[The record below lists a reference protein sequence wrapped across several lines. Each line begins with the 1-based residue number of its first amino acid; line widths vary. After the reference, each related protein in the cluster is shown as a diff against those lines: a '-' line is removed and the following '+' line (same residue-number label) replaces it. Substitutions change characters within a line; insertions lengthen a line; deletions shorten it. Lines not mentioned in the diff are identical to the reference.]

1 MATFDKGT
9 LKHLHDQ
16 QEVAIRTEKHPDT
29 PVTIWVVAPG
39 DDVFVRSVRAA
50 KGRWYKDL
58 AKGGD
63 ATLEVAGRAVPVK
76 AVPATDR
83 PSVERASGEYLRKYR
98 TSPYAQ
104 AMVKTETLPT
114 TLRLEPR

>member
-9 LKHLHDQ
+9 LKRLHDM
-16 QEVAIRTEKHPDT
+16 QEVSIRTEKHPDS
-29 PVTIWVVAPG
+29 PVVIWVVVAG
-39 DDVFVRSVRAA
+39 EEAYVRSVKAA

-63 ATLEVAGRAVPVK
+63 ATLEVSGRRVPVK
-76 AVPATDR
+76 AIPATD
-83 PSVERASGEYLRKYR
+83 SASIERASGEYLRKYR

-104 AMVKTETLPT
+104 SMVKAETLPT